1 MDWPLWLLLAAT
13 IVNAMLVGA
22 SLDQVIKQLPARRRI
37 GAVAFSEY
45 SKAADLGHGIFW
57 YGALGLG
64 SAALTLV
71 AVIVVL
77 TGRHDLQV
85 QVAAWSA
92 VALTAAHSFTTARA
106 APINFSQRRA
116 AGDAVHLE
124 AIFDRFERWS
134 TARAGLQL
142 LTLMSVAWTLA
153 AYVSGR

>member
-1 MDWPLWLLLAAT
+1 MDWALGLLLAAT

-37 GAVAFSEY
+37 GAIAFSEH
-45 SKAADLGHGIFW
+45 SKAADLRHGIFW
-57 YGALGLG
+57 YGALGVG

-71 AVIVVL
+71 AVIIVL
-77 TGRHDLQV
+77 TGQHDRQTE
-85 QVAAWSA
+85 VAAWFA
-92 VALTAAHSFTTARA
+92 VALTAAHSFTTTRA

-116 AGDAVHLE
+116 AGDEGHLD

-134 TARAGLQL
+134 WARAGLQL
-142 LTLMSVAWTLA
+142 VTLLSVAWTLA